1 MCYYTLMTRIYSKI
15 TSKKTLL
22 LIAPALIL
30 IVGVAAIFAWNAI
43 SSDSETAAKPQDAPI
58 VTSAFSF
65 DPTKAAEWRQGPAN
79 ESSMALFSNDR
90 SCFTSIE
97 YKTGTVDPIAESTK
111 TQENLS
117 KDGYIVEKLDSAT
130 VSIKVGSH
138 DTQLN
143 FRQFG
148 IAGSGNAGQLYGGQA
163 YGYTLLDKGYLHA
176 QVNCNKS
183 DQLPSAVSALTALSF
198 KENN

>member
-1 MCYYTLMTRIYSKI
+1 MLMTRIYSKI
-15 TSKKTLL
+15 TSKKTRL

-30 IVGVAAIFAWNAI
+30 AVGLAAVFAWNAI
-43 SSDSETAAKPQDAPI
+43 SSDDETAAKPQDVPI
-58 VTSAFSF
+58 VASAFSF
-65 DPTKAAEWRQGPAN
+65 NPTKAAGWRQGPAN

-97 YKTGTVDPIAESTK
+97 YKAGTIDPVAESTK

-130 VSIKVGSH
+130 VSIKVDSR
-138 DTQLN
+138 DAQLN
-143 FRQFG
+143 FRQFDVT
-148 IAGSGNAGQLYGGQA
+148 GSGNAGQLYGGQA
-163 YGYTLLDKGYLHA
+163 YGYTALDKGYLHA

-183 DQLPSAVSALTALSF
+183 DQLPSAVSVLAALSF